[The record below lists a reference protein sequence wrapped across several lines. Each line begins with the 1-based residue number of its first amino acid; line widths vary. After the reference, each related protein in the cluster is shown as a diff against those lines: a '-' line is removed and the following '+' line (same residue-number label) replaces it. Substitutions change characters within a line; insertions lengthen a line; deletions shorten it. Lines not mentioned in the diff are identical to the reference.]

1 MDVTANNRRGARLS
15 GARAAVSRLFGPQTS
30 SAARERRD
38 MLVLLFAVTLVVIP
52 HFEHLAWWA
61 TAIVLLLLF
70 WRIWL
75 TLTQR
80 LLPGRVVMLPLLL
93 AAAGGVYLQYRTLAG
108 QDAGVTFLLLLMAL
122 KLLELRARRDVF
134 VVIFLAFFIL
144 LTQFLYGQ
152 EIHVAATTVAAIF
165 ALFFVLVSVNL
176 DDADLPALRKLRLVG
191 STLVKAIPLA
201 AVLFVL
207 FPRLSGPLWGMPGD
221 AGRGSTGLSN
231 SMSPGA
237 ISRLLESDEIV
248 FRVRFEG
255 TPPTNDR
262 LYWRG
267 PVFGTFNGR
276 TWSPIV
282 RTPSSVPA
290 PDIEP
295 DPRSAIT
302 YEVTLEPHKRDWL
315 FALEAAALPG
325 LVGPHARLTA
335 EMQLLADGLILERMR
350 YEMRSHTE
358 FRLDAKVA
366 PGSLADWLELPRGYN
381 PRTLQFADELRDRVA
396 AGSAENSPERD
407 IRLVDAVLEQFRRGN
422 YSYTLT
428 PPALGRN
435 SVDDFLFDTREGFC
449 EHYSSAFVF
458 LMRAVGVPARVV
470 TGYQGGELNPVD
482 GFMTVRQ
489 SDAHAWAE
497 VWLRGRGWVRL
508 DPTAIVAPARID
520 VGAQSVMRPGAG
532 ALQGLG
538 GDDTWLRTL
547 RFNWEAVQNGWNQWV
562 LSYSLEQQRALV
574 ERLGLTPSIESVAR
588 LMVFAV
594 LLLLA
599 WLAVLSLRSRAVRD
613 PLGAAFELMR
623 DRLEKAG
630 VAASASCGPRE
641 LYARSKRALV
651 AADVKTARKLLSRY
665 ERLRYGPASASA
677 TRTDIRAL
685 RRAIRAFRP
694 RPSPL

>member
-290 PDIEP
+290 PPRMVISTTSPEAVHCI
-295 DPRSAIT
+295 RSA
-302 YEVTLEPHKRDWL
+302 P
-315 FALEAAALPG
+315 ASG
-325 LVGPHARLTA
+325 S
-335 EMQLLADGLILERMR
+335 MQA
-350 YEMRSHTE
+350 S
-358 FRLDAKVA
+358 
-366 PGSLADWLELPRGYN
+366 S
-381 PRTLQFADELRDRVA
+381 
-396 AGSAENSPERD
+396 
-407 IRLVDAVLEQFRRGN
+407 
-422 YSYTLT
+422 
-428 PPALGRN
+428 PPA
-435 SVDDFLFDTREGFC
+435 S
-449 EHYSSAFVF
+449 
-458 LMRAVGVPARVV
+458 PAYMPEI
-470 TGYQGGELNPVD
+470 T
-482 GFMTVRQ
+482 
-489 SDAHAWAE
+489 
-497 VWLRGRGWVRL
+497 
-508 DPTAIVAPARID
+508 
-520 VGAQSVMRPGAG
+520 
-532 ALQGLG
+532 
-538 GDDTWLRTL
+538 
-547 RFNWEAVQNGWNQWV
+547 
-562 LSYSLEQQRALV
+562 
-574 ERLGLTPSIESVAR
+574 
-588 LMVFAV
+588 
-594 LLLLA
+594 
-599 WLAVLSLRSRAVRD
+599 
-613 PLGAAFELMR
+613 
-623 DRLEKAG
+623 K
-630 VAASASCGPRE
+630 AAS
-641 LYARSKRALV
+641 V
-651 AADVKTARKLLSRY
+651 
-665 ERLRYGPASASA
+665 
-677 TRTDIRAL
+677 
-685 RRAIRAFRP
+685 
-694 RPSPL
+694 